1 VAELLK
7 FKMRYGRP
15 HVLVQWTGRDASGD
29 TWEPLENLTNC
40 EDTIAAFERASG
52 RTLPQLA
59 PRPPLAVGPPP
70 PPPTPPRL
78 KRHPLTP
85 AGFTVDAA
93 PPPDFGA
100 ALVGRQLLFWWLDD
114 GWQPERGTVARLCQR
129 PAFSHVVAYNLP
141 TSALCGTRNRCLT
154 PPPMAPGGCCCPP
167 PPGRPLACGAAPD
180 PTHDFRFGLCL
191 VTAWAEPDDLTR
203 ARPLDAE
210 SSRSR
215 SRRLA
220 PFPGLDSNINRW
232 GASRNST

>member
-29 TWEPLENLTNC
+29 TWEPLENLTTC

-59 PRPPLAVGPPP
+59 PRPPLAVGPAPS
-70 PPPTPPRL
+70 
-78 KRHPLTP
+78 PLTP

-114 GWQPERGTVARLCQR
+114 IWKT
-129 PAFSHVVAYNLP
+129 
-141 TSALCGTRNRCLT
+141 T
-154 PPPMAPGGCCCPP
+154 PIKN
-167 PPGRPLACGAAPD
+167 
-180 PTHDFRFGLCL
+180 F
-191 VTAWAEPDDLTR
+191 WDLGI
-203 ARPLDAE
+203 
-210 SSRSR
+210 SMV
-215 SRRLA
+215 
-220 PFPGLDSNINRW
+220 
-232 GASRNST
+232 